1 MIVQKGCFAH
11 RKREGIF
18 LSTEYL
24 KVYIKCLTLGKE
36 TGCCNTD
43 LLLFGCREY
52 IFSLGIKLLSENT
65 MRTAIANSRNP
76 FFILFIIYFFF
87 PIFKIFYK
95 L

>member
-36 TGCCNTD
+36 TGCCNTH

-52 IFSLGIKLLSENT
+52 ILAGIKLLSENAMSPAT
-65 MRTAIANSRNP
+65 ANSRNP
-76 FFILFIIYFFF
+76 FSFFHYLLFFLISNIL
-87 PIFKIFYK
+87 
-95 L
+95 